1 MSRLTIAIQKNGRL
15 SEKSLQLLKDC
26 GIKINNGKSDRQLKT
41 EALNFPLDI
50 LFLRDNDIP
59 HYVEQGVAHIGI
71 VGENE
76 VWEQEKD
83 VQVVDRP
90 GFAQCRL
97 SLAIAKDEPYA
108 GLEYFNGKRI
118 ATSYPGILRKFCEE
132 NRLDVKIEEIGGSV
146 EIAPGIGLSHGIF
159 DIVSTGSTLIMNGLR
174 EVKVV
179 AKSAAV
185 IIANKEL
192 DRSRQNLLSDLLFR
206 IKAVRSAA
214 ANKYILLNAPEEAIE
229 KIVSV
234 LPGMKSPT
242 VLPLALKGWVSIH
255 SVVREDVF
263 WETIDLLKQAGAQ
276 GILVVPIEKMIL

>member
-1 MSRLTIAIQKNGRL
+1 M
-15 SEKSLQLLKDC
+15 
-26 GIKINNGKSDRQLKT
+26 
-41 EALNFPLDI
+41 
-50 LFLRDNDIP
+50 
-59 HYVEQGVAHIGI
+59 
-71 VGENE
+71 
-76 VWEQEKD
+76 
-83 VQVVDRP
+83 
-90 GFAQCRL
+90 
-97 SLAIAKDEPYA
+97 
-108 GLEYFNGKRI
+108 
-118 ATSYPGILRKFCEE
+118 
-132 NRLDVKIEEIGGSV
+132 KIEEIGGSV

-214 ANKYILLNAPEEAIE
+214 ENKYILLNAPEEAIE